1 MRRFGLIA
9 AVPLAA
15 LLFTGSVA
23 AQTATPSADNTDTS
37 SRALSPQDCTGQP
50 MAADA
55 LITAAT
61 TKPAAPTYKLSIPLG
76 EATDAKM
83 RNDVSDAIRAFMSC
97 LNGND
102 NARAASYLTPTGI
115 FLVYGATASNPQ
127 TAATFKES
135 LGKKPTARTAEQ
147 SLRLLSVTD
156 VVDLG
161 DNYVAALV
169 AVNDPTTLPRGPQT
183 LLMVLHN
190 DNGAFKIDN
199 IIAFTKVVPPTGT
212 PTASPAAS

>member
-23 AQTATPSADNTDTS
+23 AQSATPAPNDDTS
-37 SRALSPQDCTGQP
+37 PRELSPADCTGDQ

-55 LITAAT
+55 LMSAAT
-61 TKPAAPTYKLSIPLG
+61 TKPAAPTYKLAIPLG
-76 EATDAKM
+76 EAVDAKT
-83 RNDVSDAIRAFMSC
+83 RDAVSDTIRTFLSC
-97 LNGND
+97 LNAND

-115 FLVYGATASNPQ
+115 YLVFSGAANNPQ
-127 TAATFKES
+127 TANTFKES
-135 LGKKPTARTAEQ
+135 LGKQPTPRSDDQAV
-147 SLRLLSVTD
+147 RLLTTSD
-156 VVDLG
+156 IVDLG

-183 LLMVLHN
+183 MLLVLHN
-190 DNGAFKIDN
+190 DNGTYKIDN
-199 IIAFTKVVPPTGT
+199 IITFTKVVAPQGT
-212 PTASPAAS
+212 PEASPAAS

>member
-23 AQTATPSADNTDTS
+23 AQTATPSADENAPA
-37 SRALSPQDCTGQP
+37 RVLSPQDCTGDP
-50 MAADA
+50 RAADA
-55 LITAAT
+55 LIAAAT
-61 TKPAAPTYKLSIPLG
+61 AKPAAPTYKLTIPLG
-76 EATDAKM
+76 EASDAKT
-83 RNDVSDAIRAFMSC
+83 RSSVSDTIRTFMSC
-97 LNGND
+97 LNAND
-102 NARAASYLTPTGI
+102 NARAANYLTPTGI
-115 FLVYGATASNPQ
+115 FLVYGASASNPQ
-127 TAATFKES
+127 SAATFKES
-135 LGKKPTARTAEQ
+135 LGKTPTPRTAEQ
-147 SLRLLSVTD
+147 SLRLLNESD

-183 LLMVLHN
+183 LLLVLHN
-190 DNGAFKIDN
+190 DNGTFKIDN
-199 IIAFTKVVPPTGT
+199 IISFTKVVPQQGT